1 MLSIHWCILCKKRS
15 MSFFILPYARPKST
29 HQISPRVI
37 LYRLPH
43 SAHRRMSRGKLFFL
57 RNFVIY
63 GVNTVNFRLIYIRVI
78 LIGTFFCKQ
87 QLNFFYIHYTVLLL
101 YYTYWKCLNRRL
113 SPETQSATLKFE
125 LWEAGMTLEYVL
137 VVVAII
143 SCIASVIGTVYA
155 ALTYHKKK

>member
-1 MLSIHWCILCKKRS
+1 MRGFHNSNFFVCQAVKLVHKPVYFFVGGGDLLSIHWCILCKKRS

-63 GVNTVNFRLIYIRVI
+63 GVNTVNFRLIYIRAI

-113 SPETQSATLKFE
+113 SPETQSACAE
-125 LWEAGMTLEYVL
+125 
-137 VVVAII
+137 I
-143 SCIASVIGTVYA
+143 
-155 ALTYHKKK
+155 

>member
-1 MLSIHWCILCKKRS
+1 MYTTKIVYSRCKFCKKQL
-15 MSFFILPYARPKST
+15 FLYTPLKQLILGA
-29 HQISPRVI
+29 
-37 LYRLPH
+37 
-43 SAHRRMSRGKLFFL
+43 
-57 RNFVIY
+57 NFVK
-63 GVNTVNFRLIYIRVI
+63 N
-78 LIGTFFCKQ
+78 
-87 QLNFFYIHYTVLLL
+87 NFFYIHYTILLL

-155 ALTYHKKK
+155 ALTYHKKKQSKKIGQLVKINSPHFCQKLQHFLYIMAGVFPP

>member
-1 MLSIHWCILCKKRS
+1 MTAGLLPWG
-15 MSFFILPYARPKST
+15 ILPYARPKST

-63 GVNTVNFRLIYIRVI
+63 GVNTVNFHLIYIRAI
-78 LIGTFFCKQ
+78 LIETFFCKQ

-125 LWEAGMTLEYVL
+125 LWEAVHELDTVFCCCKFYC
-137 VVVAII
+137 I
-143 SCIASVIGTVYA
+143 SNQYNLCN
-155 ALTYHKKK
+155 ALFLQKR

>member
-1 MLSIHWCILCKKRS
+1 MRVKKTYSGRKFCKKQLFLFTLLKQRILGA
-15 MSFFILPYARPKST
+15 SFVKNSVAKRIFAE
-29 HQISPRVI
+29 
-37 LYRLPH
+37 
-43 SAHRRMSRGKLFFL
+43 
-57 RNFVIY
+57 
-63 GVNTVNFRLIYIRVI
+63 
-78 LIGTFFCKQ
+78 
-87 QLNFFYIHYTVLLL
+87 
-101 YYTYWKCLNRRL
+101 L

>member
-1 MLSIHWCILCKKRS
+1 MYTTKITYSGRKFCKKQL
-15 MSFFILPYARPKST
+15 FLYTPLKQLILGA
-29 HQISPRVI
+29 
-37 LYRLPH
+37 
-43 SAHRRMSRGKLFFL
+43 
-57 RNFVIY
+57 NFVK
-63 GVNTVNFRLIYIRVI
+63 N
-78 LIGTFFCKQ
+78 
-87 QLNFFYIHYTVLLL
+87 NFFYIHYTILLL

>member
-1 MLSIHWCILCKKRS
+1 

-63 GVNTVNFRLIYIRVI
+63 GVNTVNFRLIYIRAI
-78 LIGTFFCKQ
+78 LIGTFFLQATTELFLYTPLKQ
-87 QLNFFYIHYTVLLL
+87 LILGASFVKNNFFYIHYTVLLL

-113 SPETQSATLKFE
+113 SPETQSA
-125 LWEAGMTLEYVL
+125 
-137 VVVAII
+137 
-143 SCIASVIGTVYA
+143 YA
-155 ALTYHKKK
+155 EI